1 MERPQAQHTR
11 IAKLNTVL
19 NKALSSSLRSRAS
32 TQVLAKT
39 FAPAVGAENQEVAAL
54 CSDLMGGVHRNI
66 EVRHAVGR
74 LSWLYEGALCG
85 RLPSARSAARARG
98 YPLRQS
104 LTGAAF
110 VQWRVYLFRPT
121 PFTYHTYTRPTQPTP
136 AGRV

>member
-39 FAPAVGAENQEVAAL
+39 FAPAVGAENQGVAAL

-98 YPLRQS
+98 CPLDS
-104 LTGAAF
+104 L
-110 VQWRVYLFRPT
+110 
-121 PFTYHTYTRPTQPTP
+121 
-136 AGRV
+136 

>member
-19 NKALSSSLRSRAS
+19 NRALSSSLRSRAS

-74 LSWLYEGALCG
+74 LSWLYEGTLCEDS
-85 RLPSARSAARARG
+85 RLPGVRHGQGS
-98 YPLRQS
+98 
-104 LTGAAF
+104 
-110 VQWRVYLFRPT
+110 V
-121 PFTYHTYTRPTQPTP
+121 H
-136 AGRV
+136 